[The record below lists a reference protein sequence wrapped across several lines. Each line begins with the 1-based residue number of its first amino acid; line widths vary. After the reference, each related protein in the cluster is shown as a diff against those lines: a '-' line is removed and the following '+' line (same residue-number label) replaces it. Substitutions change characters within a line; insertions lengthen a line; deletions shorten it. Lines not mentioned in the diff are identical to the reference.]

1 MSKVDAKAVNA
12 LQIRAREI
20 EDPVVS
26 KTTQELIQLTA
37 TLQTLGAAVAES
49 PANDGRFVTATLA
62 IGGTAVKHN
71 LGRQALGAFPVYQS
85 APAAIAVTGLDATNI
100 TVNASAAC
108 TVKLW
113 IF

>member
-1 MSKVDAKAVNA
+1 MSKIDAKAVNA

-20 EDPVVS
+20 DDPVIS

-37 TLQTLGAAVAES
+37 TLQTLGASVAES
-49 PANDGRFVTATLA
+49 PANDGRMVTATLS
-62 IGGTAVKHN
+62 IGGTTVKHN

-85 APAAIAVTGLDATNI
+85 TAATIAVTSLDATNI
-100 TVNASAAC
+100 TVDASAGC

>member
-1 MSKVDAKAVNA
+1 MSKIDAKAVNA

-37 TLQTLGAAVAES
+37 TLQKLGASLAES

-62 IGGTAVKHN
+62 IGNNTVKHN

-85 APAAIAVTGLDATNI
+85 ATSGLAVTSLDTTNI
-100 TVNASAAC
+100 VVNATVAC
-108 TVKLW
+108 TAKLW
-113 IF
+113 VF